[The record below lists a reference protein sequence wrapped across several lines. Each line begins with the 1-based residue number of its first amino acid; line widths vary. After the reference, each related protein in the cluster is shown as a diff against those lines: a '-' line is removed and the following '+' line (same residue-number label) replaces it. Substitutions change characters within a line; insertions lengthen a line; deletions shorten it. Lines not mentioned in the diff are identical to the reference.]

1 MVDMIRV
8 NKELKIKTTPLQRF
22 KVNFEKHF
30 VSCARNNRLWEAFT
44 EFKQQTEN
52 DEIFANYVKSP
63 EIKKEINKVILDS
76 FCKIDTSK
84 TKYKYYN
91 AISKLKKRFQNNFEL
106 FSNSYID
113 DYKSPFMD
121 NIMQEI
127 IDRDISF
134 LNKNDRELFF
144 TLFSILQNPDFK
156 SQDDKFKAFEE
167 LNKNVLP
174 NNSNKGKF
182 SSSKVADKFRNLNE
196 LCKKISNCQ
205 SFIISSTAL
214 NTKSL
219 SFEQALDK
227 FRLDLKKRYIPT
239 FEVANMYQRSLG
251 IKPLDIA
258 DFINKQEELFVAE
271 FMRQN
276 PNVNIN
282 YSKPDLNKVY
292 PFIKFPII
300 NLPKPNGVKHVKKSA
315 ISENLKRAHNSLK
328 DLTKLSKK
336 IISNTGELGRKQ
348 INNAK
353 NAITAK
359 NVGKNISKNT
369 PKNISKDI
377 IKSFE
382 NKNF

>member
-1 MVDMIRV
+1 MTTNIQTHTVFFSDLLPKYPFHESGIFFQKARGGISATILRERFMEQEFRNNSTKKLVGENVIE
-8 NKELKIKTTPLQRF
+8 NQDTTQKTTQ
-22 KVNFEKHF
+22 
-30 VSCARNNRLWEAFT
+30 
-44 EFKQQTEN
+44 
-52 DEIFANYVKSP
+52 
-63 EIKKEINKVILDS
+63 
-76 FCKIDTSK
+76 KI
-84 TKYKYYN
+84 
-91 AISKLKKRFQNNFEL
+91 I
-106 FSNSYID
+106 
-113 DYKSPFMD
+113 
-121 NIMQEI
+121 
-127 IDRDISF
+127 
-134 LNKNDRELFF
+134 
-144 TLFSILQNPDFK
+144 
-156 SQDDKFKAFEE
+156 
-167 LNKNVLP
+167 
-174 NNSNKGKF
+174 
-182 SSSKVADKFRNLNE
+182 
-196 LCKKISNCQ
+196 
-205 SFIISSTAL
+205 
-214 NTKSL
+214 
-219 SFEQALDK
+219 
-227 FRLDLKKRYIPT
+227 
-239 FEVANMYQRSLG
+239 
-251 IKPLDIA
+251 
-258 DFINKQEELFVAE
+258 E